1 LIYKYDLLSPK
12 EVLPGR
18 GSKGVVRF
26 IGSVDFVDDMTE
38 WYGIELDSEIGR
50 HDGTVQG
57 VR

>member
-1 LIYKYDLLSPK
+1 
-12 EVLPGR
+12 VLPGR